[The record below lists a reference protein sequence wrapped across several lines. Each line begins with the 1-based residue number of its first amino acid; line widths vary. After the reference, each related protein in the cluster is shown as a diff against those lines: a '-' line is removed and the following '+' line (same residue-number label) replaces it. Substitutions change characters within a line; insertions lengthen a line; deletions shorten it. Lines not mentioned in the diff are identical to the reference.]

1 MLIRVLR
8 YRGRAP
14 DTITEAEF
22 SESGGTIGRSS
33 ECTLSLP
40 DPERHVSRVQAEIRW
55 LDGHFLLLG
64 RGTANPI
71 ERNGEP
77 VAAGQSAQLD
87 DGDELHIGD
96 YVLRVEFQQ
105 TRTEV
110 APERPG
116 DFSVP
121 ATDKLHA
128 EDGELFATRPAPVQG
143 EATTAVPTMPGA
155 AMTQLNVSQRRT
167 VLPALHEHALTATG
181 NGQATGQGQGE
192 GGTDQCQVMATS
204 PGATTA
210 FRSWDNPQGSSQTV
224 IVGRSGPGTSAPR
237 PVEPP
242 EKIADLVHRAAHM
255 HQRDFV
261 PIPKSRTTGFLQ
273 ELNRKVLDAKSN
285 DGEASPRT
293 SSELMQALLCGAGLP
308 DLPLRAADE
317 ETMLAIG
324 ALLRSFAQGLI
335 DLLAARAAF
344 KSELRAEMTI
354 IAAEGNNPLKFS
366 PDAAEALGHLLA
378 GRATRGYMHPEDAV
392 RDAVNDLLVH
402 QSGLLAGMRAA
413 QQALLQRLGPEAVT
427 ARQAGR
433 SMLDAMLPMNRKA
446 RLWELFEEIHADVS
460 REVRDDVGAAFG
472 REFVDAYEAEV
483 RRLKEQGRH
492 SL

>member
-14 DTITEAEF
+14 DTVTEAEF

-55 LDGHFLLLG
+55 SDGHFLLLG

-77 VAAGQSAQLD
+77 VAAGRSVQLC

-110 APERPG
+110 SPERSG
-116 DFSVP
+116 DFAVP
-121 ATDKLHA
+121 ATDKPPA
-128 EDGELFATRPAPVQG
+128 EDSELFATKPAPVQE
-143 EATTAVPTMPGA
+143 EAAAVPTMPGA
-155 AMTQLNVSQRRT
+155 AMTQLNVSQRRMMPG
-167 VLPALHEHALTATG
+167 VLHERALTATG
-181 NGQATGQGQGE
+181 DGQTDD
-192 GGTDQCQVMATS
+192 GTDPCQVMSTS
-204 PGATTA
+204 PGTTTA
-210 FRSWDNPQGSSQTV
+210 FRSWDNPEGSSHTV
-224 IVGRSGPGTSAPR
+224 IVGRSEPGTSAPR
-237 PVEPP
+237 TAEPP
-242 EKIADLVHRAAHM
+242 EKIADLVNRAAHA
-255 HQRDFV
+255 HQRDFM

-285 DGEASPRT
+285 GGEHPDRT

-324 ALLRSFAQGLI
+324 ALLRSFAQGFI

-354 IAAEGNNPLKFS
+354 IASEGNNPLKFS

-378 GRATRGYMHPEDAV
+378 GRSARGYMHPDDAV
-392 RDAVNDLLVH
+392 RDAVNDLLAH
-402 QSGLLAGMRAA
+402 QSGLLAGMRAT
-413 QQALLQRLGPEAVT
+413 QQALLQRLGPAAVT

-433 SMLDAMLPMNRKA
+433 SMLGAMLPMNRKA

-483 RRLKEQGRH
+483 RRLAEQEQGRH
-492 SL
+492 PI